1 MKAHFFA
8 HGGRVVMRHF
18 QKQKRGHARRVFV
31 VRAICGRVVGNVDT
45 VALRESNV
53 VACEMCMV
61 MKDAWLQL
69 PKRKPLTVRRAA
81 QLIRNM
87 KETHAPP
94 PNP

>member
-1 MKAHFFA
+1 MHRFK
-8 HGGRVVMRHF
+8 
-18 QKQKRGHARRVFV
+18 KQKRGHTRRVFV

-45 VALRESNV
+45 VALRESNT

-81 QLIRNM
+81 QLIRTL
-87 KETHAPP
+87 KENHAPP
-94 PNP
+94 SNP